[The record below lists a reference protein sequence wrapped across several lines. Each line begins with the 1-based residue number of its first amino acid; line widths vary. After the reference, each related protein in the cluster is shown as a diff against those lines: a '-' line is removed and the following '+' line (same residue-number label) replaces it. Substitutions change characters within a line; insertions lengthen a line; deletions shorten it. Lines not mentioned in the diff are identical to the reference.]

1 LGSNHNQIP
10 RVIKIDKNRAYPIA
24 IHELKNE
31 NKLYENVEIRQVKY
45 LNNVIEQDHKS
56 IKLIIAPMLG
66 FQDFCSASRI
76 LKGIEALN
84 LVKKGQIKNLKL
96 LWS

>member
-10 RVIKIDKNRAYPIA
+10 RVITVDKNRADPIA

-31 NKLYENVEIRQVKY
+31 NKLYENVEIKQVEY
-45 LNNVIEQDHKS
+45 LNNVIEQDHRS
-56 IKLIIAPMLG
+56 IKRIIAPMLG

-84 LVKKGQIKNLKL
+84 MVKKGQIKNLKF